1 MLFRSV
7 LSAFTR
13 ANDMT
18 VPASGN
24 SPTRTSL
31 AVFSVRCNGTSAASV
46 SRFAAAFSDS
56 FPPPG
61 VTSVVV
67 DFSSKIWR
75 SEFFATTRLFDLECR
90 KGRLMAWLTAV
101 GGAISV

>member
-1 MLFRSV
+1 MV
-7 LSAFTR
+7 GQQ
-13 ANDMT
+13 MT
-18 VPASGN
+18 LVAVPFQVYALTGD
-24 SPTRTSL
+24 SL
-31 AVFSVRCNGTSAASV
+31 MV
-46 SRFAAAFSDS
+46 
-56 FPPPG
+56 G

-75 SEFFATTRLFDLECR
+75 SEFFATTRLFNLECR